1 MGEAASDVSGMHHVV
16 SDDGDAGDHGGGKI
30 DAHASSLSLSLSLSS
45 FLSLSLRHK
54 HSRTHTHSQT
64 LSCQA
69 SFSVRFF
76 SNRPDILFSFQFLF
90 HFFIS
95 FLSPFFSGHRNFEF
109 LNEMRALRHS
119 KSSVKWL
126 SGVWVEGGGL
136 FFLVSLP
143 RLFHPLK
150 GERKKTRCPERG

>member
-1 MGEAASDVSGMHHVV
+1 MGCITLSVTTVTLATTAAEKSTRMPALSL
-16 SDDGDAGDHGGGKI
+16 SLF
-30 DAHASSLSLSLSLSS
+30 LSLSLSVSQTQALT
-45 FLSLSLRHK
+45 HT
-54 HSRTHTHSQT
+54 HTHTHSQT

-126 SGVWVEGGGL
+126 SGVWVEGGGGC
-136 FFLVSLP
+136 FSW
-143 RLFHPLK
+143 FHFQDFSTP
-150 GERKKTRCPERG
+150 